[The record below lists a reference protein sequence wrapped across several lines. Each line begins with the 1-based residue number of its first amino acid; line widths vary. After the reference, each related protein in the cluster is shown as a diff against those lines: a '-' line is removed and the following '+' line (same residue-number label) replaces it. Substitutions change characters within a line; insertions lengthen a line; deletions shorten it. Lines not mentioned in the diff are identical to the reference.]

1 MFKKTGQVCAARPQA
16 PPQAFAAEGLARTNR
31 YVIVGDGIAGH
42 SAAKMLREGDPFSDI
57 VIVTEEEYALYN
69 RINLKEYVIGGMT
82 HADLMIDEKFYKS
95 NQVKLKLST
104 RVTRVHPDS
113 RMVVTDKGILE
124 YDKLLLA
131 VGGTPTPLKVP
142 GAEARGVHYLWTIRD
157 ADAMNVDLSDAKS
170 AVVIGAG
177 LLGIDLARA
186 YTARSL
192 ETAYLVR
199 GTHWARKYM
208 EPRAARIVEDGM
220 REGGVN
226 LRHGEAP
233 AELKVK
239 DGRVRGVVSST
250 GQEYPADV
258 VGVGIGLDINT
269 RFLEGSGI
277 EVNEGILADEF
288 LKTNFDDV
296 YTAGDCAEYNDVLTG
311 RREVMGNW
319 ASARMMGQTAALN
332 MMGVGQAF
340 EFVGFYSFTHFNL
353 KCMLIGA
360 PRVGAE
366 VNTVAVVNASK
377 RIYRGLTLFQGR
389 IVGAILIN
397 DFSGASDI
405 KERMRER
412 VDVSDEAEHVLA
424 SSTT

>member
-1 MFKKTGQVCAARPQA
+1 M
-16 PPQAFAAEGLARTNR
+16 NR
-31 YVIVGDGIAGH
+31 YVIIGDGIAGH

-57 VIVTEEEYALYN
+57 VILTDEDYALYN

-95 NQVKLKLST
+95 NQVKLRLGT
-104 RVTRVHPDS
+104 RVTAVHPDA
-113 RMVVTDKGILE
+113 RMLVTDKGILE

-142 GAEARGVHYLWTIRD
+142 GGDARGVHYLWTIRD
-157 ADAMNVDLSDAKS
+157 ADAMNADLVGAKS

-186 YTARSL
+186 YTARNL

-208 EPRAARIVEDGM
+208 EPRAARIIEDGM
-220 REGGVN
+220 REGGVK

-233 AELKVK
+233 AQLKVE
-239 DGRVRGVVSST
+239 DGHVRGVVSNT
-250 GQEYPADV
+250 GAEYPADV
-258 VGVGIGLDINT
+258 VGVGVGLEINT
-269 RFLEGSGI
+269 KFLEGSGI
-277 EVNEGILADEF
+277 AVNEGILADEF
-288 LKTNFDDV
+288 LKTNRDDV

-311 RREVMGNW
+311 RREIMGNW

-360 PRVGAE
+360 PRVESE
-366 VNTVAVVNASK
+366 VTTVAVVNDSK
-377 RIYRGLTLFQGR
+377 RIYRGLTLYRGR

-405 KERMRER
+405 KERMRGR
-412 VDVSDEAEHVLA
+412 ADVSDEAELVLA
-424 SSTT
+424 GLST

>member
-1 MFKKTGQVCAARPQA
+1 MA
-16 PPQAFAAEGLARTNR
+16 PAAEGLAPTNR

-57 VIVTEEEYALYN
+57 AIITDEDYPLYN

-95 NQVKLKLST
+95 NQVKLKLATHVSE
-104 RVTRVHPDS
+104 VKPGS

-131 VGGTPTPLKVP
+131 VGGTPAPLKVP
-142 GAEARGVHYLWTIRD
+142 GGDARGVHYLWTIRD
-157 ADAMNVDLSDAKS
+157 ADAMNVDLAGAKS

-186 YTARSL
+186 YSARSL
-192 ETAYLVR
+192 ETAYLIR

-208 EPRAARIVEDGM
+208 EPRAAHIIEDGM
-220 REGGVN
+220 REGGVK

-239 DGRVRGVVSST
+239 DGRVRGVVSNT

-258 VGVGIGLDINT
+258 VGVAIGLDINT

-288 LKTNFDDV
+288 LKTNIDDV

-311 RREVMGNW
+311 RREIMGNW

-332 MMGVGQAF
+332 MMGVGQSF

-360 PRVGAE
+360 PRVEPE
-366 VNTVAVVNASK
+366 VNTVAVVNDSK
-377 RIYRGLTLFQGR
+377 RIYRGLTLYNGR

-424 SSTT
+424 SSST